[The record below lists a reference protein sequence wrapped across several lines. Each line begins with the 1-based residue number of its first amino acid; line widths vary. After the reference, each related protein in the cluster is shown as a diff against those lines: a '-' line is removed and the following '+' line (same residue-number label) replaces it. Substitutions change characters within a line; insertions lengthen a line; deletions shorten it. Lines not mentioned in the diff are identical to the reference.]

1 MPTRLLWKIIS
12 FLFPADLDENDIL
25 RSSSSEDEFEED
37 LDNVLM

>member
-1 MPTRLLWKIIS
+1 MPTRLLGKIIS
-12 FLFPADLDENDIL
+12 FLFPADFDENDIL